1 MEKGDHYLIPNA
13 HPLEIGLS
21 WDFIG
26 DEIDLDAT
34 VVLIN
39 DVGSIAD
46 AVYYNQLVSKCGAIT
61 HSGDCKD
68 GKKDG
73 FNELVKIDL
82 HKVDFEVSYLAVL
95 VSSYQGVGFKNIETA
110 TVSTM
115 QDGAKI
121 NEVYL
126 GAVRSEV
133 NNTVLA
139 SIIYKK
145 SG

>member
-1 MEKGDHYLIPNA
+1 M
-13 HPLEIGLS
+13 S
-21 WDFIG
+21 WDFSG
-26 DEIDLDAT
+26 DAIDLDAT

-46 AVYYNQLVSKCGAIT
+46 AVFYNQLVSKCGGIT

-73 FNELVKIDL
+73 FDEIIKIDL
-82 HKVDFEVSYLAVL
+82 HKVNFDINYLVVL

-110 TVSTM
+110 TVTVQ
-115 QDGAKI
+115 QDGARI
-121 NEVYL
+121 NEIFL
-126 GAVRSEV
+126 GAVRSDE

-139 SIIYKK
+139 AIIYKK
-145 SG
+145 